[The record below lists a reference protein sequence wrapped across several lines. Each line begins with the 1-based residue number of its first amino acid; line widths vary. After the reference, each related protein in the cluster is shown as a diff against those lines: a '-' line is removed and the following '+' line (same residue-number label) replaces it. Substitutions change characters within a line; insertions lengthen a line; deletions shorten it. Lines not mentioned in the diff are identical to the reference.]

1 MTGRMKQVLAA
12 AAVAVVAVAGATSV
26 LAQGG
31 PGGFGHRRFG
41 GGFGRGEAGLPL
53 RELELTE
60 EQRTQVKG
68 IFEQHRDEVRRA
80 GERVRAAFRAQQ
92 DVVTAI
98 PVDEG
103 AIRSASAALATAQA
117 DAGIVR
123 ARIHSAVFQ
132 VLTPEQQQKAQQLRT
147 ERQERMKQARERFQQ
162 RRPQRPPQAPPQ
174 QPQL

>member
-1 MTGRMKQVLAA
+1 MTGRMKQVVAA
-12 AAVAVVAVAGATSV
+12 AAVAVVAVAGGASV
-26 LAQGG
+26 FAQGE

-41 GGFGRGEAGLPL
+41 GGYGRGEAGLPL
-53 RELELTE
+53 RALDLTE

-68 IFEQHRDEVRRA
+68 IFEQHRDEVRKA
-80 GERVRAAFRAQQ
+80 GERVGAAFRVQQ
-92 DVVTAI
+92 DVVTAM

-103 AIRSASAALATAQA
+103 AIRAASAALATAQT
-117 DAGIVR
+117 DAAIVR

-162 RRPQRPPQAPPQ
+162 RRQQRQEQKPQ